1 MKKTFV
7 TLALCSLVAYTHAQ
21 KIIQTESKVTFEIG
35 NLGLSSVE
43 GTIEGMKGTVKFD
56 PASLSTSTFD
66 VTVSPS
72 TIDTDNDKRD
82 EHLKNEDFFD
92 VKKYLTIHFV
102 SKEIKKKGN
111 EYVAIG
117 NLTILQ
123 TTKQI
128 ELPFTVTKEGSKTKF
143 EGEIEVNRFDY
154 NLAVEA
160 YSGTF
165 MVGETAE
172 VKIICVVE

>member
-7 TLALCSLVAYTHAQ
+7 TIALCSWVVWTYAQ
-21 KIIQTESKVTFEIG
+21 QISPTESKVTFEIG
-35 NLGLSSVE
+35 NLGLGSVE
-43 GTIEGMKGTVKFD
+43 GTIEGMKGIVKFD
-56 PASLSTSTFD
+56 PTSLSTSTFD

-72 TIDTDNDKRD
+72 TIDTDNEKRD

-92 VKKYLTIHFV
+92 VKKYLTIQFV
-102 SKEIKKKGN
+102 SEEIKKKGN
-111 EYVAIG
+111 GYVAIG

-123 TTKQI
+123 KTKQI
-128 ELPFTVTKEGSKTKF
+128 ELPFTVTKEGNKTRF

-154 NLAVEA
+154 GLAVEA

-172 VKIICVVE
+172 VKIMCVVE